1 MLYILTFENYLS
13 ANRLKGFTMGSF
25 QSKKN
30 QVKIKNLLPKRKEFS
45 YFNTSGEITLK
56 KDVDFDILCFEINLE
71 GHYLKLVCLWP
82 QNHST
87 APPTPVVSDLSSA
100 DSDYDC

>member
-1 MLYILTFENYLS
+1 
-13 ANRLKGFTMGSF
+13 MGSF
-25 QSKKN
+25 QSNKN
-30 QVKIKNLLPKRKEFS
+30 QVKIKNLLPKRKEFF

-71 GHYLKLVCLWP
+71 GHYLMLMCFWP

-87 APPTPVVSDLSSA
+87 APV
-100 DSDYDC
+100 